1 MKIPMEYKMSTTES
15 IQESVKDKSIP
26 MSANEGACCGG
37 SDQIIVVHEGEE
49 IRDNVQEFYAD
60 RARNSSSCCGDAS
73 QNLLYESDLLSD
85 LPDDVVNFTLG
96 CGDPITLAQLQPG
109 EVVLDLGSGG
119 GLDCFLAAKQVGE
132 DGYVI
137 GIDMTPE
144 MLERATAAAQRM
156 GIENVEFRQGYLEDM
171 PVDNDSVDVV
181 ISNCVINLSPDK
193 PKVFAE
199 MFRTLKPG
207 GRVSVSD
214 IVTSGEL
221 PEAIRKDMLAWG
233 ACIAGALEMDEYIQG
248 LEQVGF
254 EDVSLVAKT
263 GEGELLEGIPENSL
277 FSASITAR
285 KPISPDYT

>member
-1 MKIPMEYKMSTTES
+1 MSQNIETKHVDGKEALKVLPSEEASCCGPSVQVIQIPAGES
-15 IQESVKDKSIP
+15 IRE
-26 MSANEGACCGG
+26 
-37 SDQIIVVHEGEE
+37 
-49 IRDNVQEFYAD
+49 NVQEFYAD
-60 RARNSSSCCGDAS
+60 RARNASSCCGDTAE
-73 QNLLYESDLLSD
+73 NLLYESELLSD
-85 LPDDVVNFTLG
+85 LPDDVAGFSLG

-132 DGYVI
+132 EGYVI
-137 GIDMTPE
+137 GLDMTSE
-144 MLERATAAAQRM
+144 MLERATLAAQRI
-156 GIENVEFRQGYLEDM
+156 GIGNVEFRKGFLEEM
-171 PVDNDSVDVV
+171 PVDDDSVDVI

-199 MFRTLKPG
+199 MYRTLKPG

-221 PEAIRKDMLAWG
+221 PEAIKQDMVAWG

-254 EDVSLVAKT
+254 EDVNLVAKT
-263 GEGELLEGIPENSL
+263 GEGELLEGVPQNSL

-285 KPISPDYT
+285 KQVKYEAT

>member
-1 MKIPMEYKMSTTES
+1 
-15 IQESVKDKSIP
+15 
-26 MSANEGACCGG
+26 
-37 SDQIIVVHEGEE
+37 
-49 IRDNVQEFYAD
+49 
-60 RARNSSSCCGDAS
+60 
-73 QNLLYESDLLSD
+73 
-85 LPDDVVNFTLG
+85 
-96 CGDPITLAQLQPG
+96 
-109 EVVLDLGSGG
+109 
-119 GLDCFLAAKQVGE
+119 LAAKQVGE

-156 GIENVEFRQGYLEDM
+156 GIENVDFRKGYLEDM

-233 ACIAGALEMDEYIQG
+233 ACIAGALEMDDFIQG
-248 LEQVGF
+248 LEQAGF
-254 EDVSLVAKT
+254 EEVSLVAKT
-263 GEGELLEGIPENSL
+263 GDGELMDGIPQDSL

-285 KPISPDYT
+285 KPFSLDLD